1 MVREKGDKKE
11 AEVGGKIQ
19 EGGKNLGKKG
29 GRKARGGVKRPKVDN
44 TLDTI

>member
-1 MVREKGDKKE
+1 MVREKRDKKE
-11 AEVGGKIQ
+11 AEVGGKTQ
-19 EGGKNLGKKG
+19 EGGKILEKG